1 MVYAPP
7 RDEFYTRPL
16 GVSLLALVFA
26 LLGVVIF
33 LFGVVFLTV
42 PLFLPEAQP
51 WMVRLFGLL
60 FVVWAVFQFF
70 LSYGLWN
77 GRRWAWWMALALSGL
92 SALLGLA
99 SLPASLIFT
108 MLSIL
113 TIYYLTRRHVR
124 EFFNITSTIEVPD
137 QRPIVIKY
145 CPVCGAANPS
155 GARFCIECG
164 ANLEKTQS

>member
-92 SALLGLA
+92 SAVLGLTA
-99 SLPASLIFT
+99 PPVSLTSTALSL
-108 MLSIL
+108 LV
-113 TIYYLTRRHVR
+113 IYYLTRSHVK
-124 EFFNITSTIEVPD
+124 EFFDVTPRIEVPS
-137 QRPIVIKY
+137 Q
-145 CPVCGAANPS
+145 
-155 GARFCIECG
+155 
-164 ANLEKTQS
+164 